1 MRCSA
6 AGAAIPPARLRS
18 ENCAE
23 GNIALRHIVE
33 SPRLIGA
40 GTEPLLP
47 SPINFWPTD
56 REQRARIIGKR
67 RGNFWFN
74 AFERVPWLP
83 Q

>member
-6 AGAAIPPARLRS
+6 AGAAIPPAGLRS

-40 GTEPLLP
+40 GNGTITAFPNQI
-47 SPINFWPTD
+47 SG
-56 REQRARIIGKR
+56 QRIASSVPRIIGKR
-67 RGNFWFN
+67 LQAEGQFL
-74 AFERVPWLP
+74 V
-83 Q
+83 